1 MPSKEKYDVVG
12 QKDKHSKD
20 SPASSTT
27 SGGDE
32 VKLQKKNWFGE
43 WCNGDRWKYH
53 RFRDFC

>member
-32 VKLQKKNWFGE
+32 VKLQKKIGLV
-43 WCNGDRWKYH
+43 NGVTVIVGSIIGS
-53 RFRDFC
+53 